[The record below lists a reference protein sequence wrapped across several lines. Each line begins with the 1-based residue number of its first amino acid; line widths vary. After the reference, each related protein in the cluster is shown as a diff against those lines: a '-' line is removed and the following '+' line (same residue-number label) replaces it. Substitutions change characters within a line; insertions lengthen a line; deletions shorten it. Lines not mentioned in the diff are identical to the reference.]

1 MKSPMRNP
9 HLQRLSL
16 LRAFAPRL
24 ALGLLFMTLTV
35 LVELG
40 YPKALAY
47 FIDHIGLKNDGGW
60 FGPFAATVTAVLAL
74 QAVAT
79 TMRYYLFESTGH
91 MIVARIRR
99 LLYGA
104 LIAQPVGFYDRYNV
118 GELTSR
124 LSADVEI
131 LHDTLTMGLAIS
143 LRSLCV
149 LAGCVVM
156 LVLISPALSLILL
169 VYVPLTLFMGD
180 WLGKHVRHRAREI
193 QQRQADCG
201 RVAHEYFTNIRL
213 VHAFNQ
219 QRAAGA
225 RYADATAHALL
236 AAIGNTRLLASFRG
250 VSSFVM
256 YVALLVTLWLGAT
269 LIGQGRLTVGEL
281 TSFVI
286 YAGMVTSSS
295 GAVSD
300 FWSDWMRTIGATERV
315 FEIIESGAPLEP
327 QPVPSPP
334 APLNLRGDLSFRDV
348 CFVYPER
355 PEKLA
360 LDGVSFAI
368 AAGESVAL
376 VGASGA
382 GKSTIASMIL
392 GFYRPD
398 RGCIAFDGMPSELL
412 PLAAVRAHI
421 AIVEQEPSL
430 FSGSIFENI
439 AFAAPDR
446 EVTRAEV
453 ADAARLANAHD
464 FIEGFPQGYDT
475 VVGER
480 GVQLSGGQK
489 QRIAIAR
496 ALLRNPRILILDEA
510 TSALDSA
517 SELLVQQALD
527 KLMEG
532 RTTIVIAHRY
542 STIVKADR
550 VLVLEQG
557 AIVQQGPH
565 AELIGQRN
573 GLYFHLMENQL
584 STYRELAC

>member
-1 MKSPMRNP
+1 MTNP
-9 HLQRLSL
+9 HLQRLAL

-24 ALGLLFMTLTV
+24 ALGLMFMALTV
-35 LVELG
+35 LVELS
-40 YPKALAY
+40 YPRALAY
-47 FIDHIGLKNDGGW
+47 FIDHIGLKSDGSW

-91 MIVARIRR
+91 LIVARIRR

-104 LIAQPVGFYDRYNV
+104 LIQQPVGFYDKHNV

-124 LSADVEI
+124 LSGDVEI

-156 LVLISPALSLILL
+156 LLLISPVLSLILL

-180 WLGKHVRHRAREI
+180 WLGKHVRRQSREI
-193 QQRQADCG
+193 RQRQADCG
-201 RVAHEYFTNIRL
+201 SVAHEYFSNIRL

-219 QRAAGA
+219 QRGAGA
-225 RYADATAHALL
+225 RYGAATAHALA
-236 AAIGNTRLLASFRG
+236 AAIANTRLLASFRG
-250 VSSFVM
+250 VSSFLM
-256 YVALLVTLWLGAT
+256 YVALLATLWLGAR
-269 LIGQGRLTVGEL
+269 LIGQGSLTVGEL

-315 FEIIESGAPLEP
+315 FEIIGSEP
-327 QPVPSPP
+327 QPQASQQP
-334 APLNLRGDLSFRDV
+334 ADAVVLRGELAFRDV
-348 CFVYPER
+348 GFVYPER

-360 LDGVSFAI
+360 LDHVSFSI
-368 AAGESVAL
+368 AAGENVAL

-392 GFYRPD
+392 GFYQPD
-398 RGCIAFDGMPSELL
+398 SGGIAFDGVPAEQLD
-412 PLAAVRAHI
+412 LAGVRAHI

-439 AFAAPDR
+439 AFALPDR

-453 ADAARLANAHD
+453 VDAARLANAHD
-464 FIEGFPQGYDT
+464 FIEGFPHGYDT

-496 ALLRNPRILILDEA
+496 AVLRDPKILILDEA
-510 TSALDSA
+510 TSALDAA
-517 SELLVQQALD
+517 SEQQVQQALD
-527 KLMEG
+527 TLMAG

-550 VLVLEQG
+550 VLVLEHG
-557 AIVQQGPH
+557 AVVQSGPH
-565 AELIGQRN
+565 AQLIEQRD
-573 GLYFHLMENQL
+573 GVYFHLMKSQL
-584 STYRELAC
+584 QFSA

>member
-1 MKSPMRNP
+1 MTNP
-9 HLQRLSL
+9 HLQRLVL
-16 LRAFAPRL
+16 LRAFVPRL
-24 ALGLLFMTLTV
+24 AVGLMFMALTV
-35 LVELG
+35 LVELS
-40 YPKALAY
+40 YPRALAY
-47 FIDHIGLKNDGGW
+47 FIDHIDLKSDSSW

-91 MIVARIRR
+91 LIVARIRR

-104 LIAQPVGFYDRYNV
+104 LIQQPVSFYDKHNV

-124 LSADVEI
+124 LSGDVEI

-156 LVLISPALSLILL
+156 LLLISPVLSLILL

-180 WLGKHVRHRAREI
+180 WLGKHVRQRSRDI
-193 QQRQADCG
+193 RQRQADCG
-201 RVAHEYFTNIRL
+201 SVAHEYFSNIRL

-219 QRAAGA
+219 LRGADA
-225 RYADATAHALL
+225 RYANATAHALT
-236 AAIGNTRLLASFRG
+236 AAIANTRLVALFRG

-256 YVALLVTLWLGAT
+256 YVALLATLWLGAR
-269 LIGQGRLTVGEL
+269 LIGQGSLTVGEL

-315 FEIIESGAPLEP
+315 FEIIGSEAQASQP
-327 QPVPSPP
+327 QP
-334 APLNLRGDLSFRDV
+334 ADAAALRGALAFRDV
-348 CFVYPER
+348 SFVYPER
-355 PEKLA
+355 PEKQA
-360 LDGVSFAI
+360 LDHVSFAI
-368 AAGESVAL
+368 AAGESIAL

-398 RGCIAFDGMPSELL
+398 SGSIAFDGVPAEQLD
-412 PLAAVRAHI
+412 LAGVRAHI

-439 AFAAPDR
+439 AFALPDR

-464 FIEGFPQGYDT
+464 FIEGFPHGYDT

-496 ALLRNPRILILDEA
+496 ALLRDPKILILDEA
-510 TSALDSA
+510 TSALDAA
-517 SELLVQQALD
+517 SEQLVQQALD
-527 KLMEG
+527 TLMAG
-532 RTTIVIAHRY
+532 RTTVVIAHRY

-550 VLVLEQG
+550 VLVLAQG
-557 AIVQQGPH
+557 AVVQSGAH
-565 AELIGQRN
+565 AELIAQRS
-573 GLYFHLMENQL
+573 GPYFHLMKSQL
-584 STYRELAC
+584 PAA